1 MFSLGGSRDVEDLI
15 ARGKYAKAAKL
26 LEQEIANGSRDPRA
40 RLRLADVL
48 VLEGRG
54 IEAIPLLFDLSDEYA
69 SDGQVAK
76 AIALIKKIQ
85 KLSPGRRDAEQ
96 RLAALVKAG
105 RREKPAADAVGYAP
119 SGTTFGADHFQG
131 AVTVAPPADTHI
143 ERLKSSTWV
152 PSTHQE
158 PDEEIALPPVPPPSS
173 SPPPGPPDDETM
185 EVFEVTPQPPA
196 PVPDT
201 PLFNGFSQDEL
212 AEVIR
217 GFRLRSF
224 EAGDVVLLEG
234 ERGDSLFVVTTGMVK
249 AFVRSPHGGEPLLV
263 RRMAEG
269 DFFGEISILSGK
281 PRTATVTAATPCEM
295 LELDRATL
303 DGITA
308 TYPHVRQVLEE
319 FYISRASTQE
329 EAMRRS
335 LEAKGNS

>member
-1 MFSLGGSRDVEDLI
+1 MFSLGTRDVEELI

-26 LEQEIANGSRDPRA
+26 LTEEIEKGSRDPRT

-48 VLEGRG
+48 ILENRG
-54 IEAIPLLFDLSDEYA
+54 FEAIPILFDLSDDYA
-69 SDGQVAK
+69 ADGQAAK
-76 AIALIKKIQ
+76 AIALLKKIQ

-96 RLAALVKAG
+96 RLAALIKSG
-105 RREKPAADAVGYAP
+105 RREKPAADSLGYAP
-119 SGTTFGADHFQG
+119 SGSVFGAEHFQDTAS
-131 AVTVAPPADTHI
+131 AVAANAHI
-143 ERLKSSTWV
+143 ERLRSSTWV

-158 PDEEIALPPVPPPSS
+158 AEAEIAPPAVPPPTEDAEPMEAIEVMPE
-173 SPPPGPPDDETM
+173 PPP
-185 EVFEVTPQPPA
+185 

-212 AEVIR
+212 LEVIR
-217 GFRLRSF
+217 GFRLRTF

-234 ERGDSLFVVTTGMVK
+234 ERGDSLFIVTTGVVK
-249 AFVRSPHGGEPLLV
+249 AFVRNPQGGEPVFV

-269 DFFGEISILSGK
+269 EFFGEISILSGK

-295 LELDRATL
+295 LELDRPTL

-308 TYPHVRQVLEE
+308 TYPHVRDVLEE
-319 FYISRASTQE
+319 FYVSRASTQE

-335 LEAKGNS
+335 LDARSQGST